1 MDISAKLKE
10 LRAKKGLSQER
21 VAEQLYV
28 SRQAISKWEN
38 GNSTPD
44 LEKIVKKGIDN
55 KILTGCY
62 VFDVY
67 EGEHVSEGFKSV
79 AFRVKMQDVNATL
92 TDESIET
99 QMANLRSVLKKSLPD
114 LSFRE

>member
-38 GNSTPD
+38 G
-44 LEKIVKKGIDN
+44 E
-55 KILTGCY
+55 
-62 VFDVY
+62 
-67 EGEHVSEGFKSV
+67 
-79 AFRVKMQDVNATL
+79 A
-92 TDESIET
+92 
-99 QMANLRSVLKKSLPD
+99 LPD
-114 LSFRE
+114 MENLVAIS